1 MIGRTSGQGHRIRI
15 KLSGPTSI
23 WRCGDLGSVGRVK
36 AVVDHCR
43 NYQATRFKLKT
54 GVVLIRSHSDETDSC
69 RSNRIRS
76 IDGPVDCLIPLLS
89 KLGFQQ
95 NSASTWGIIR
105 LVKRKPLE
113 SRTIRSVGYV
123 ARRQILEIEFQSGAV
138 YQYLDVPQK
147 VHEELIGAKSKGQYF
162 NREIRDDYE
171 FVREGKTRRAAG
183 G

>member
-1 MIGRTSGQGHRIRI
+1 M
-15 KLSGPTSI
+15 
-23 WRCGDLGSVGRVK
+23 
-36 AVVDHCR
+36 
-43 NYQATRFKLKT
+43 
-54 GVVLIRSHSDETDSC
+54 
-69 RSNRIRS
+69 
-76 IDGPVDCLIPLLS
+76 
-89 KLGFQQ
+89 
-95 NSASTWGIIR
+95 
-105 LVKRKPLE
+105 
-113 SRTIRSVGYV
+113 GYV